1 MHDIDRTQHEL
12 EYGFLN
18 EYQSEDFEFGDHE
31 ESYQFEDHEGIYE
44 FGDHEGIYEFES
56 VLNEVDEMELA
67 AELLEITSEAE
78 LDQFLGKLIGQ
89 VGHSL
94 GKVVSSPV
102 GRAIGSAIKPLA
114 KAALPVAGKIVGGV
128 FGGPLGAQIGGKLGT
143 FAGNLFGLELEG
155 LSAEDREF
163 EVAKRFVR
171 LGATATRNALKAPP
185 RGNPT
190 VNARRA
196 LLAAIRRLAPG
207 LRHARQF
214 NGQRAQCN
222 CPVQGAAAEPSAT
235 PMAPPQPQTPA
246 MPAAPD
252 SASEPDAKSGGSEEF
267 EFYEMEYERAGA
279 SGMPAGGGQRGTWV
293 RRGRRIILY
302 GV

>member
-31 ESYQFEDHEGIYE
+31 EIYEFEEHEGIYE
-44 FGDHEGIYEFES
+44 FEDHEGIYEFES
-56 VLNEVDEMELA
+56 VLDEVDEMELA

-78 LDQFLGKLIGQ
+78 LDQFLGKLISH
-89 VGHSL
+89 VGRSL

-114 KAALPVAGKIVGGV
+114 KAALPVAGKIVGGMI
-128 FGGPLGAQIGGKLGT
+128 GGPLGAQLGGKLGS

-185 RGNPT
+185 RGDPRA
-190 VNARRA
+190 NARRA

-207 LRHARQF
+207 LRHARRF
-214 NGQRAQCN
+214 NGRHVQCN
-222 CPVQGAAAEPSAT
+222 CPVQGTSAEPSAP
-235 PMAPPQPQTPA
+235 PMAPPQSQTQPTPA
-246 MPAAPD
+246 AD
-252 SASEPDAKSGGSEEF
+252 STSEPDAKSGGSEEF